1 MGSATWCSFQLL
13 HCGGLL
19 HCEGFTHWLLSE
31 QPLQQLLHTQAVPA
45 GLGPQPAV
53 CPFARQQVP
62 PLHMLLQ
69 HWAAQEQADC
79 IPRQAG
85 VPHTLLPHVAGQA
98 QVPQGAVRLFPQ
110 LSAAVNIPQFFPR
123 RAQKPGSSSAEQAQ
137 TLIMQ
142 V

>member
-1 MGSATWCSFQLL
+1 MHS
-13 HCGGLL
+13 
-19 HCEGFTHWLLSE
+19 
-31 QPLQQLLHTQAVPA
+31 QAVPA

-53 CPFARQQVP
+53 CPFARQQLP

-85 VPHTLLPHVAGQA
+85 VLHTLFPQVSGQV

-123 RAQKPGSSSAEQAQ
+123 RTQKLPSSSGEQAQ
-137 TLIMQ
+137 TLFMQ